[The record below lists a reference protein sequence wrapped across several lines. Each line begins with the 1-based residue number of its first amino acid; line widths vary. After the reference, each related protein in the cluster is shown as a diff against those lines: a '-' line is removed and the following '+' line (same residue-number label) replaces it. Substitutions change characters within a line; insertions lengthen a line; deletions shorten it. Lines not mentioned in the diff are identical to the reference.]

1 MQNVILIIMLCF
13 WFWVSGYERKKE
25 RKVVVV
31 VIVVESVREE
41 LYIYIERKKDGKS
54 FWVCKGGE
62 SLLMIDCY
70 LVAPSASISVND
82 VFL

>member
-1 MQNVILIIMLCF
+1 MK
-13 WFWVSGYERKKE
+13 ERKKE

-31 VIVVESVREE
+31 VIVIVVESVREE
-41 LYIYIERKKDGKS
+41 LLYIYIERKKDGKS